1 MNVVR
6 FGCATKKRMNHS
18 SGSSAPF
25 PLAPDIPYAA
35 TNDARKTRLVIME
48 DKRPASDRFPYRDRL
63 AIESETAQPLD
74 RLLAIMDRLRDP
86 DGGCPWDIEQTF
98 RTIAPYTIEEAYE
111 VADAIE
117 RGDMSELKDELGD
130 LLFQVV
136 FHSQMAQEA
145 GEFRFEDVANAISEK
160 MLRRHPHVFA
170 DADARDAQ
178 SQISAW
184 EAQKAAERAEKAEQD
199 PSVLANLPVAL
210 PALLRAEKISKRAAR
225 VGFDWPDTRQVLDKI
240 DEELSE
246 VREAL
251 DEGDRAHIQE
261 EIGDLLFAIANLAR
275 KLQMDPETALRD
287 ANAKF
292 ERRFRGVEAKLIAQG
307 SSVQEAD
314 LAAMEAMWLTV
325 KGTEK
330 S

>member
-1 MNVVR
+1 
-6 FGCATKKRMNHS
+6 
-18 SGSSAPF
+18 
-25 PLAPDIPYAA
+25 
-35 TNDARKTRLVIME
+35 ME
-48 DKRPASDRFPYRDRL
+48 DKRSASNGFPYRDRL
-63 AIESETAQPLD
+63 AIESEVTTPLD

-86 DGGCPWDIEQTF
+86 EGGCPWDIEQTF

-136 FHSQMAQEA
+136 FHSQMAEEA
-145 GEFRFEDVANAISEK
+145 GAFRFEDVADAISEK

-184 EAQKAAERAEKAEQD
+184 EAQKAVERAEKADRD

-225 VGFDWPDTRQVLDKI
+225 VGFDWPDTKQVLDKI

-246 VREAL
+246 VREAMA
-251 DEGDRAHIQE
+251 EGDRAHIQE

-275 KLQMDPETALRD
+275 KLQMDPETALRE

-292 ERRFRGVEAKLIAQG
+292 ERRFRGVEAQLIAQG

-325 KGTEK
+325 KETEK
-330 S
+330 G